1 VSVLAAIEGDR
12 FVVTCAGWGAILAFA
27 RTVEVSLSDVAA
39 AHVVPLTEARTSSGW
54 RTSGSYVPRLICAGW
69 YTVRGKR
76 REREWW
82 WSTFQDADVLVVET
96 QLTKPRR
103 IVLETSDRVELAAAI
118 NARRGPKN
126 Y

>member
-1 VSVLAAIEGDR
+1 VPVLAAIEGDR
-12 FVVTCAGWGAILAFA
+12 FVVTCSGWGAFLAFA
-27 RTVEVSLSDVAA
+27 RTVEVSLSDVSAA
-39 AHVVPLTEARTSSGW
+39 LVVPLTEARTSSGW

-82 WSTFQDADVLVVET
+82 WSTFQDADVLVIET

-118 NARRGPKN
+118 NARRGSKN